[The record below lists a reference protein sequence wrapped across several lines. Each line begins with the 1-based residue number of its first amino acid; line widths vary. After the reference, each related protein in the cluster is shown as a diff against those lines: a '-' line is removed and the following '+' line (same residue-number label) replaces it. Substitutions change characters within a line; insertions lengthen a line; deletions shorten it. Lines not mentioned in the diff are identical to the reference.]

1 MLFCTTYLQ
10 FCSRT
15 FFVIFEYFCH
25 PHPLFVLSTV
35 PSCKDIQIPHDFRVE
50 INDVST
56 KPFLKQTLSHSS
68 SVLKLTLVDGP
79 SWQNNFGDGALNQ
92 YKGVSRDKSVSSRY
106 KSVFTR
112 TPVSDSFG
120 CFWNVRITVKWYE
133 RLQIE
138 GSQPIQTMSIHF
150 VSNWSAVA
158 SLSPATGLLV
168 SFHPGYSWSFGART
182 FLGGSNVFS
191 QQRPKINAV
200 SGKNQKKEHQEGI
213 GIYGIKWYTYIY
225 YIYLYK
231 L

>member
-56 KPFLKQTLSHSS
+56 RLFLKQTLSHSS
-68 SVLKLTLVDGP
+68 SVLKLTFIDGP
-79 SWQNNFGDGALNQ
+79 PWQNNFGDGALNQ
-92 YKGVSRDKSVSSRY
+92 YKGVSSRDKSVSSRY

-112 TPVSDSFG
+112 TPGLDTFG
-120 CFWNVRITVKWYE
+120 FWLFFKCPNHSQMVRKVANRGLTTHPNHVNPLCFQLISCGITVTCN
-133 RLQIE
+133 R
-138 GSQPIQTMSIHF
+138 F
-150 VSNWSAVA
+150 VGFLSSWLFLIIWSK
-158 SLSPATGLLV
+158 
-168 SFHPGYSWSFGART
+168 
-182 FLGGSNVFS
+182 NVFGR
-191 QQRPKINAV
+191 QQRFFTATTKISAV

-213 GIYGIKWYTYIY
+213 GMSPLQSTC
-225 YIYLYK
+225 LSH
-231 L
+231 

>member
-1 MLFCTTYLQ
+1 MLLISAFPVRNAFLHHLSSILLSDLFCHFWIFLSSTSIVRFEHCPIVQ
-10 FCSRT
+10 GHPNPSRFSGGNKWCLHQT
-15 FFVIFEYFCH
+15 FFKANIEPQQLCAETNVCWWASVAKQFWWRRFE
-25 PHPLFVLSTV
+25 P
-35 PSCKDIQIPHDFRVE
+35 IQRR
-50 INDVST
+50 S
-56 KPFLKQTLSHSS
+56 
-68 SVLKLTLVDGP
+68 
-79 SWQNNFGDGALNQ
+79 
-92 YKGVSRDKSVSSRY
+92 SRDKSVSSRY

-182 FLGGSNVFS
+182 FLGGSNVFL
-191 QQRPKINAV
+191 QQRPK
-200 SGKNQKKEHQEGI
+200 
-213 GIYGIKWYTYIY
+213 
-225 YIYLYK
+225 
-231 L
+231 

>member
-56 KPFLKQTLSHSS
+56 RRFLKQTLSHSS
-68 SVLKLTLVDGP
+68 SVLKLTFIDGP
-79 SWQNNFGDGALNQ
+79 PWQNNFGDGALNQ
-92 YKGVSRDKSVSSRY
+92 YKGVSSRDKSVSSRY

-138 GSQPIQTMSIHF
+138 GSQPIQTMSTHF

-182 FLGGSNVFS
+182 FLGGSNVFL
-191 QQRPKINAV
+191 QQRPK
-200 SGKNQKKEHQEGI
+200 
-213 GIYGIKWYTYIY
+213 
-225 YIYLYK
+225 
-231 L
+231 